1 MHLPNTSAK
10 MPSGPKKRRATAK
23 KKKALENLNSIHAN
37 NSQGN
42 LPILVSEITT
52 NHDSDAAVDENAA
65 VITFSSSV
73 SPADS
78 SDIFP
83 KEGVPVQLNGSVKLG
98 MKENDTA
105 AVVPA
110 FSVVLPDAASY
121 LPKESSCDEICE
133 HFDQL
138 LIDKDMIDDDD
149 MKFDFAE
156 YLPKEGI
163 HVESN
168 EDSDLGLKQNDSTI
182 LPSVDDQIP
191 VTSAVALSTETDLN
205 LTMEKVANLEP
216 ENPEKSLKFLLP
228 IDPSVEK
235 DYENAFKSP
244 NDCGILSQNLT
255 RANRLERFKKS
266 VIDELRETDKM
277 RGFLQKVLD
286 DLNSMLSDERTSL
299 V

>member
-1 MHLPNTSAK
+1 
-10 MPSGPKKRRATAK
+10 
-23 KKKALENLNSIHAN
+23 
-37 NSQGN
+37 
-42 LPILVSEITT
+42 
-52 NHDSDAAVDENAA
+52 
-65 VITFSSSV
+65 
-73 SPADS
+73 
-78 SDIFP
+78 
-83 KEGVPVQLNGSVKLG
+83 
-98 MKENDTA
+98 
-105 AVVPA
+105 
-110 FSVVLPDAASY
+110 
-121 LPKESSCDEICE
+121 
-133 HFDQL
+133 
-138 LIDKDMIDDDD
+138 MIDDANSLVDCIPEDTVESNEFKQVLKEND

-156 YLPKEGI
+156 NLPREGI

-191 VTSAVALSTETDLN
+191 VTSAVALPTETDLN

-216 ENPEKSLKFLLP
+216 ENPEKSMKFLLP
-228 IDPSVEK
+228 IDPSVEE

-244 NDCGILSQNLT
+244 NDCGTLSQYLT
-255 RANRLERFKKS
+255 SANRLERFKKS